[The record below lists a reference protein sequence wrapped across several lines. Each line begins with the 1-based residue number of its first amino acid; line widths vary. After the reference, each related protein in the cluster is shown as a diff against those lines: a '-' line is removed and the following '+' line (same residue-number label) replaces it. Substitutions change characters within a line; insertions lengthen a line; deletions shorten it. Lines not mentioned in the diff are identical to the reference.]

1 MRPIISCTV
10 SLMYPISVWTDS
22 KFQQVEAD
30 MPAYFMYSKALKEQL
45 TTMDLTSI
53 IMLITADVTSMYT
66 NIQTRPALNQIV
78 QYLNGNKTKYQNIP
92 VNYMLRALCLIMK
105 NNIFCFVDRHW
116 LKLKGIAMGT
126 PPTPTYATFFYG
138 VSE

>member
-1 MRPIISCTV
+1 MELP
-10 SLMYPISVWTDS
+10 PG
-22 KFQQVEAD
+22 
-30 MPAYFMYSKALKEQL
+30 
-45 TTMDLTSI
+45 TML
-53 IMLITADVTSMYT
+53 LTADVTSIYT
-66 NIQTRPALNQIV
+66 NIQTLPALNQIA

-116 LKLKGIAMGT
+116 LKLKGIDMGT